1 MRKELDGKDSAEILT
16 KLCLSVNDFNGFS
29 LGLSQLSFS
38 ETSSHIIKIVSQK
51 KKGLRVGR
59 IGLILVG
66 TESFEAIT
74 ESVSAIH
81 PMEDSDDE
89 KDTKTEKINEED
101 IFVKT
106 SGMCQQ
112 LKQIIQLLESG
123 SVSEFSEE
131 NDLMW
136 ESRYT
141 DELNKKKPEPVKVG
155 KKHIIKWSTPAGYN
169 PNGDAVLF
177 TKLNDEGRFL

>member
-1 MRKELDGKDSAEILT
+1 M
-16 KLCLSVNDFNGFS
+16 
-29 LGLSQLSFS
+29 
-38 ETSSHIIKIVSQK
+38 
-51 KKGLRVGR
+51 RVGR

-112 LKQIIQLLESG
+112 LKQIIQLLESRLCFR
-123 SVSEFSEE
+123 VF
-131 NDLMW
+131 
-136 ESRYT
+136 RR
-141 DELNKKKPEPVKVG
+141 K
-155 KKHIIKWSTPAGYN
+155 
-169 PNGDAVLF
+169 
-177 TKLNDEGRFL
+177 